1 MVYLQCEYEPE
12 RIYLRTSLDEHWL
25 SASADLMVVKDLTCP
40 ENTHGPTAVDDCAYN
55 KAVAKSA
62 IKIVNLELNRPTVPL
77 ALSLLEDALR
87 IARDQG
93 HSAVKLIHGYGSSGV
108 GGDIRIAVQKTLA
121 RKVDDKQIRAFV
133 PGEDWRISNE
143 DTWAL
148 LKRCPELK
156 QDSDLGRSN
165 RGITIVVL

>member
-1 MVYLQCEYEPE
+1 
-12 RIYLRTSLDEHWL
+12 
-25 SASADLMVVKDLTCP
+25 VKH
-40 ENTHGPTAVDDCAYN
+40 ETAF
-55 KAVAKSA
+55 VAKPVV
-62 IKIVNLELNRPTVPL
+62 KIVNLELNRPTVPT

-87 IARDQG
+87 TAR
-93 HSAVKLIHGYGSSGV
+93 SERYVAVKLIHGYGSSGV

-121 RKVDDKQIRAFV
+121 QKLTAKELRAFI

-143 DTWAL
+143 FSWDL

-156 QDSDLGRSN
+156 QDSDLGRAN

>member
-1 MVYLQCEYEPE
+1 M
-12 RIYLRTSLDEHWL
+12 
-25 SASADLMVVKDLTCP
+25 
-40 ENTHGPTAVDDCAYN
+40 
-55 KAVAKSA
+55 AKPVL
-62 IKIVNLELNRPTVPL
+62 KIVNLELNRPTVPT

-87 IARDQG
+87 TAR
-93 HSAVKLIHGYGSSGV
+93 SERYVAVKLIHGYGSSGV

-121 RKVDDKQIRAFV
+121 QKLAAKELRAFI

-143 DTWAL
+143 FSWDL

-156 QDSDLGRSN
+156 QDSDLGRAN

>member
-1 MVYLQCEYEPE
+1 MPKPKL
-12 RIYLRTSLDEHWL
+12 
-25 SASADLMVVKDLTCP
+25 
-40 ENTHGPTAVDDCAYN
+40 
-55 KAVAKSA
+55 
-62 IKIVNLELNRPTVPL
+62 KIVNLELNRPTVPT

-87 IARDQG
+87 TAR
-93 HSAVKLIHGYGSSGV
+93 SERYVAVKLIHGYGSSGV

-121 RKVDDKQIRAFV
+121 QKLTAKEVRAFI

-143 DTWAL
+143 FSWDL

-156 QDSDLGRSN
+156 QDSDLGRAN